1 MEILTSAHLDKLKMQ
16 VIFVTEISP
25 MTGVLCLCSGVFQ
38 NINSPY
44 SFTATSVKNQQIP
57 GSTNLKLN
65 FCHET
70 LGEEKR

>member
-1 MEILTSAHLDKLKMQ
+1 MP
-16 VIFVTEISP
+16 VIFVTEKQPIA
-25 MTGVLCLCSGVFQ
+25 GVLCLYSAVFQ